1 MRHAAEQTDIAYQE
15 VKDVVT
21 VGRGVGLWGDMV
33 SWATRHGEET
43 GRGKGNMFQEYICD
57 DVVWHRCD
65 L

>member
-1 MRHAAEQTDIAYQE
+1 MRYAAEQTDIAYQE

-43 GRGKGNMFQEYICD
+43 GWGKGGDVSEICQ
-57 DVVWHRCD
+57 
-65 L
+65 